1 MENNNHRPPEN
12 GGNNNNNKNQGP
24 QSQIVVML
32 IAAIITLIAV
42 YMMRNIMVTEGR
54 EEVSYNQFVEE
65 VESGMVESVL
75 VKSSVLDI
83 TYKES
88 VNEKNPAKQ
97 YYVIRL
103 SSDWDFSSRLLEH
116 GVEIR
121 QELQDSS
128 VLLESILS
136 FVIPF
141 AIIVIFMNF
150 MMKRMG
156 GGIMGVGKST
166 AKMYMQK
173 DTGITFADVAGED
186 EAKES
191 LVELVDFLQNPGK
204 YTHIGA
210 RLPKGAL
217 LVGPPGTGKTLLAR
231 AVAGEAKVPFYFL
244 SGSDFMEMYVG
255 VGASRVRDLFKQAQQ
270 TSPCIIFIDEVDSIG
285 RSRSNYGGGGESE
298 QQQTLNQLLS
308 EMDGVDSSKGLLI
321 LAATN
326 RPEILDPAL
335 LRPGRFDRR
344 IIVDKP
350 DLKGRVEI
358 LKVHAKD
365 VSLDDTVDLDAIA
378 LATSGAVGSDLAN
391 MINEAAILAVKNRRN
406 AVSQKDLFEAVE
418 VVLVGKEKK
427 DRVLSKEERRIVS
440 YHEVGH
446 ALLSALQKDAEPVQK
461 ITIVPRTMGALGYV
475 MHVPEEEKYLNSQKE
490 IQAMLVGYLGG
501 RAAEEIVFQSVT
513 TGAANDIEQATRLA
527 RAMVTQYGMSERF
540 GLIGLATQQDQYL
553 SGRTVMNCGEATAAE
568 VDNEVMRI
576 LREAYEEAKRL
587 LNENREVMDEI
598 AEFLI
603 EKETITGKEFMEI
616 FRRCKGIPEPED
628 KKDPDGREP
637 KEEKAAK
644 DAENSGKAEDGKAKS
659 ADETEDGNV
668 TNANESEAKMSGEKI
683 PEKEGAS
690 GKDMTEAGA
699 DVKAQG
705 VFGTQENQEGESAW
719 ESQGSQKEGTDTA
732 GWTEVK

>member
-1 MENNNHRPPEN
+1 MENNNHQPPN
-12 GGNNNNNKNQGP
+12 SGGNNNKNQGP
-24 QSQIVVML
+24 QSQIMVML
-32 IAAIITLIAV
+32 IAAIITLVAV
-42 YMMRNIMVTEGR
+42 YVMRSIMVTEGR
-54 EEVSYNQFVEE
+54 EEITYNEFVEE
-65 VESGMVESVL
+65 VEAGIVESVL

-83 TYKES
+83 KYKES
-88 VNEKNPAKQ
+88 VNDKNPAKQ
-97 YYVIRL
+97 YYVIRMG
-103 SSDWDFSSRLLEH
+103 SDWDFTSRLLEN
-116 GVEIR
+116 GVEIK

-141 AIIVIFMNF
+141 VIIVVFMNF

-231 AVAGEAKVPFYFL
+231 AVAGEAGVPFYFL

-285 RSRSNYGGGGESE
+285 RSRSSYGGGGESE

-308 EMDGVDSSKGLLI
+308 EMDGVDSSKGLLM

-358 LKVHAKD
+358 LKVHAKN

-391 MINEAAILAVKNRRN
+391 MINEAAILAVKRGRN
-406 AVSQKDLFEAVE
+406 VVNQADLFESVE
-418 VVLVGKEKK
+418 VVIAGKEKK
-427 DRVLSKEERRIVS
+427 DRILKEKEKRTVA

-446 ALLSALQKDAEPVQK
+446 ALVTALQKDAEPVQK
-461 ITIVPRTMGALGYV
+461 ITIVPRTMGSLGYV
-475 MHVPEEEKYLNSQKE
+475 MQVPEEEKYLMSKDE
-490 IQAMLVGYLGG
+490 LEARLVTLLAG
-501 RAAEEIVFQSVT
+501 RAAEELVFDTVT
-513 TGAANDIEQATRLA
+513 TGASNDIEKATQIA
-527 RAMVTQYGMSERF
+527 RAMITQYGMSEKF
-540 GLIGLATQQDQYL
+540 GLMSLESIENRYL
-553 SGRTVMNCGEATAAE
+553 DGRAVLNCGDATAAE
-568 VDNEVMRI
+568 IDQEVMKVLKGAFERARELLADNRDI
-576 LREAYEEAKRL
+576 LDK
-587 LNENREVMDEI
+587 I
-598 AEFLI
+598 AEFLF

-616 FRRCKGIPEPED
+616 FHEVRGEEQQTEQAED
-628 KKDPDGREP
+628 KVIV
-637 KEEKAAK
+637 KE
-644 DAENSGKAEDGKAKS
+644 
-659 ADETEDGNV
+659 
-668 TNANESEAKMSGEKI
+668 
-683 PEKEGAS
+683 
-690 GKDMTEAGA
+690 
-699 DVKAQG
+699 DVQIEELG
-705 VFGTQENQEGESAW
+705 
-719 ESQGSQKEGTDTA
+719 D
-732 GWTEVK
+732 

>member
-12 GGNNNNNKNQGP
+12 GGNNNNKNQGP

-32 IAAIITLIAV
+32 VAAIITLIAV
-42 YMMRNIMVTEGR
+42 YMMRNVMVTEGR

-391 MINEAAILAVKNRRN
+391 MINEAAILAVKHKRN

-628 KKDPDGREP
+628 KKDKDGREMKP
-637 KEEKAAK
+637 EKAAK
-644 DAENSGKAEDGKAKS
+644 DAANSDGAEDGDAESSGRAEDRNAENSGKAEAG
-659 ADETEDGNV
+659 ED
-668 TNANESEAKMSGEKI
+668 A
-683 PEKEGAS
+683 
-690 GKDMTEAGA
+690 
-699 DVKAQG
+699 KAQG

-719 ESQGSQKEGTDTA
+719 ESQDSQKEGTDTA

>member
-391 MINEAAILAVKNRRN
+391 MINEAAILAVKNKRN